1 VAVQVPVWW
10 RLDFN
15 WTALNVYTHLIICIL
30 IIGGGQGPPSVIE
43 QIMIILVTDL
53 RRM

>member
-1 VAVQVPVWW
+1 VTVQVAVWW
-10 RLDFN
+10 SLRFN

-30 IIGGGQGPPSVIE
+30 IIGGSQCPPSVIE
-43 QIMIILVTDL
+43 PMMLILVTDL